1 MCNLLDEISY
11 HVHIQSNFMDS
22 VPINSR
28 DNTNS
33 KTNNVLYDLQFI
45 ETNNEHYL
53 VVSGDVG
60 IVMYKWSQFEEAISA
75 AIDGNELSIPK
86 PKKVKCQD
94 PVLSTSSNITPITTF
109 KPHTSTTFGSC
120 VEINSISY
128 DKSNGILYGAAG
140 DVFGCYQYDIA
151 TEKLL
156 GTFGASGGRGSVGHT
171 DYLHVVKTIPESD
184 GMGSRYVMTGGEDG
198 NLGFWDGKE
207 RKLIEMMNIQ
217 STMNKNKHLVTSD
230 TTTSSNRGFS
240 SSTNWNNNASNSNNI
255 WVSSVAT
262 NGNWLAVCG
271 GSENNSG
278 RSGPN
283 SSGFMT
289 LWHLPTRTFTSGRVT
304 RESINTV
311 VHNNSL
317 DSFVTG
323 GNEGRVSFW
332 ESTSAERSSRSWCT
346 PPATYSL
353 SVDPDSNSMVVGGT
367 GGILDC
373 FVDRVKTSQLCI

>member
-1 MCNLLDEISY
+1 MNTG
-11 HVHIQSNFMDS
+11 DS
-22 VPINSR
+22 KY
-28 DNTNS
+28 S

-45 ETNNEHYL
+45 ETNNSEHLL
-53 VVSGDVG
+53 VVSGDAG
-60 IVMYKWSQFEEAISA
+60 ILMYNWSQFEEAISA
-75 AIDGNELSIPK
+75 AMDGNDVTSIPK

-94 PVLSTSSNITPITTF
+94 PVSPTSSSNIKPVTTF
-109 KPHTSTTFGSC
+109 KPHTSTIFGNS
-120 VEINSISY
+120 VEINSTSY

-140 DVFGCYQYDIA
+140 NVFGCYQYDVA
-151 TEKLL
+151 SEKLL
-156 GTFGASGGRGSVGHT
+156 STFGCASGGVSSGGHT

-184 GMGSRYVMTGGEDG
+184 GMGSRCVMTGGEDG
-198 NLGFWDGKE
+198 KLGFWDGKE

-217 STMNKNKHLVTSD
+217 SAMNKNKHLVTSD
-230 TTTSSNRGFS
+230 TTTNNRVF
-240 SSTNWNNNASNSNNI
+240 SSTNWNNSTSNT
-255 WVSSVAT
+255 WVSSMAT

-271 GSENNSG
+271 GSENNSS

-304 RESINTV
+304 RENINAV
-311 VHNNSL
+311 VHNQSL

-332 ESTSAERSSRSWCT
+332 ESTSVERSSRSWCS

-353 SVDPDSNSMVVGGT
+353 SIDPDSNNMIVGGI

>member
-1 MCNLLDEISY
+1 M
-11 HVHIQSNFMDS
+11 H
-22 VPINSR
+22 
-28 DNTNS
+28 
-33 KTNNVLYDLQFI
+33 DLQFI
-45 ETNNEHYL
+45 ETNNGEHIL

-60 IVMYKWSQFEEAISA
+60 IVLYKWSQFEESISA
-75 AIDGNELSIPK
+75 AMDENDGTSIPK

-94 PVLSTSSNITPITTF
+94 PVLSTRYNNITPITTF

-120 VEINSISY
+120 VEINSTSY

-156 GTFGASGGRGSVGHT
+156 GTFGGASGGRSSVSHT
-171 DYLHVVKTIPESD
+171 DYLHVVKTIPESN

-207 RKLIEMMNIQ
+207 RKLIEMMNIP
-217 STMNKNKHLVTSD
+217 SAMNKNKHLVTSD
-230 TTTSSNRGFS
+230 TTYRGFS
-240 SSTNWNNNASNSNNI
+240 SSTSWNNNAPNSNNM
-255 WVSSVAT
+255 WVSSMDT

-271 GSENNSG
+271 GSENNSS
-278 RSGPN
+278 RSGTN

-289 LWHLPTRTFTSGRVT
+289 LWHLPTRTFTSGRAT

-311 VHNNSL
+311 VYNHSL

-332 ESTSAERSSRSWCT
+332 ESTSVERSSRSWST
-346 PPATYSL
+346 APATYSL
-353 SVDPDSNSMVVGGT
+353 SVDPDSSSMIVGGT

>member
-1 MCNLLDEISY
+1 M
-11 HVHIQSNFMDS
+11 
-22 VPINSR
+22 
-28 DNTNS
+28 
-33 KTNNVLYDLQFI
+33 YDLQFI

-75 AIDGNELSIPK
+75 AMDENDGTSIPK

-94 PVLSTSSNITPITTF
+94 PVSTTNSSNNITPITIF

-151 TEKLL
+151 SEKLL
-156 GTFGASGGRGSVGHT
+156 GTFGGASRGKSSGGHT

-207 RKLIEMMNIQ
+207 RKLIEMINIQ
-217 STMNKNKHLVTSD
+217 SSMNKNKHLVTSD
-230 TTTSSNRGFS
+230 TTSSSNRGFS
-240 SSTNWNNNASNSNNI
+240 SSTSWNNNASNSNNM
-255 WVSSVAT
+255 WVSSMAT

-271 GSENNSG
+271 GSENNPS

-311 VHNNSL
+311 VYNYSL

-353 SVDPDSNSMVVGGT
+353 SVDPDSSSMVVGGT

-373 FVDRVKTSQLCI
+373 FVDRVKTSQLCIS